1 MCRIDFDLRL
11 LVAAAVVATATLAA
25 LVTAVVVLAA
35 ATAAT
40 LGSQVLG
47 LYVAYAYDLH
57 LEVEHLAGHRVV
69 EVHLNGLLSY
79 LFDGAEHT
87 VALVV
92 AHRDLV
98 ANEQHFLS
106 QLAVDH
112 KYVFGQI
119 NDSLS
124 DHLAITV
131 FGLEGECHLVANL
144 FTENSLFEFREQHT
158 RAEDKFE
165 GVFGV
170 RLVSD
175 LAVNGQFVIYR
186 YKFVLFYFHCFVL
199 FIKCL

>member
-1 MCRIDFDLRL
+1 M
-11 LVAAAVVATATLAA
+11 AAAVVAPATIATLVA
-25 LVTAVVVLAA
+25 AVVVLAA

-40 LGSQVLG
+40 LRSQILG
-47 LYVAYAYDLH
+47 LYIAYAYDLN
-57 LEVEHLAGHRVV
+57 LKVEYLASHRVV
-69 EVHLNGLLSY
+69 EVHLHGLLSY
-79 LFDGAEHT
+79 LFDSAEHT

-92 AHRDLV
+92 AHRYLV
-98 ANEQHFLS
+98 ANEQHLLS

-144 FTENSLFEFREQHT
+144 FTEDSLFEFREQHT

-175 LAVNGQFVIYR
+175 LTVNGQLVIYR
-186 YKFVLFYFHCFVL
+186 YKFVLFYFHRFVL